1 MKEDW
6 ARGVEDL
13 EEAHRLHPSP
23 QVKPEGVNDT
33 VDETFTD
40 ICSTGGGAQEEKL
53 GQQEEAESLSGQI
66 GLRKNAQ
73 LHIKV
78 LTITIAISS
87 DTWGRQASSH

>member
-1 MKEDW
+1 M
-6 ARGVEDL
+6 
-13 EEAHRLHPSP
+13 
-23 QVKPEGVNDT
+23 NDT

-73 LHIKV
+73 LRGIDYDHCNIIRY
-78 LTITIAISS
+78 LGSTGELPLS
-87 DTWGRQASSH
+87 